1 MQYKYIFGPVLS
13 RRLGISLGVDLVTH
27 KTCSLDCVYCEC
39 GKTTNLTLE
48 QKEYVSFSDIKKEL
62 DHFWA
67 NNDDPDY
74 ITFSG
79 SGEPTLNNRLGQIIE
94 YIKDNKPHIKTAVLT
109 NSTLFDDP
117 AVRQALLKADLV
129 IPSLDAVSK
138 KAFIRINRPDK
149 GLNITD
155 ILKGIE
161 IFARE
166 YKGEIWLEVF
176 ILPGFNN
183 SESDLMLLKEAIKKI
198 DPDLVQLNTLDRPGT
213 MSDIEPASKLEL
225 ERVREILGFDNIAII
240 AKIDDN
246 IKVAPKIDTKDINAA
261 ILKTISRRPCT
272 KQDLLQLLGVDMQIL
287 EKHITML
294 EQEKIILGK
303 LRERGMFYQTIKDV
317 NS

>member
-13 RRLGISLGVDLVTH
+13 RRLGISLGVDLVAH

-48 QKEYVSFSDIKKEL
+48 QKEYVRFSDIKKEL
-62 DHFWA
+62 DDFWVH
-67 NNDDPDY
+67 NDDPDY

-94 YIKDNKPHIKTAVLT
+94 YIKDNKSHIKTAVLT

-155 ILKGIE
+155 ILKGME
-161 IFARE
+161 LFARE

-213 MSDIEPASKLEL
+213 MSDIEPASKFEL
-225 ERVREILGFDNIAII
+225 KRVSEILGFDNIAII
-240 AKIDDN
+240 AKIDEN
-246 IKVAPKIDTKDINAA
+246 IKVAPKIDTKDINSA

-287 EKHITML
+287 EKNITML
-294 EQEKIILGK
+294 EQEKVILGK
-303 LRERGMFYQTIKDV
+303 LRERGIFYQTIKDV
-317 NS
+317 DS